1 MSESNIK
8 RKIAWRMKRWMP
20 KSKLAKFTLYVV
32 FLRLIVF
39 VIDQALKLAAN
50 GGGTGEWSGLLNF
63 ILGICVIVL
72 GLRWFR
78 QQFLWKV
85 RNKMILTYLFI
96 GLVPVL
102 LVLLMAFI
110 AGYLFLN
117 QYATSQARSEIEEE
131 VKRLE
136 VVNAGAALELEEL
149 TAKGVPVNE
158 KMGAEMASVRHH
170 DQRFPGWQ
178 LVYWQN
184 GKPLLLHGGGTMAHE
199 AEEPE
204 WSKGEYQGIVVDEGK
219 LFLRAAVPVQN
230 KNTKGHLVSSVP
242 ITGKMLDHLANDI
255 GVIQIF
261 LPRLDDNGG
270 NKSTALQIS
279 IDEGDIKSNA
289 SGKKSYV
296 VNNSPDVAGGSL
308 PPLAQGTHA
317 FDMNFTSAYPYKDL
331 SSKQKSFAVLQLHSR
346 PDILVNRLF
355 ANTGVFASMILSALA
370 VTAAFFGI
378 IVLLASFFG
387 FGLMRTITYAVYN
400 LYEGTQHVNRG
411 NFKHRIAIKSKDQL
425 AALQTS
431 FNQMSESIERLILE
445 QKEKERL
452 ENELAIAQEV
462 QATLFP
468 RSQQKM
474 EFLELHGVCKPART
488 VSGDYYDFLPCGGDR
503 LGITLGDISGKG
515 ISAALLMATI
525 HSAVRA
531 YEYGNMPDRRELVSA
546 SAAAIAGAAILTETS
561 RNGNELLTESSLE
574 SPARVM
580 ELLNRHVFNS
590 TPAEKYA
597 TLFLAIYD
605 GAEQSLTYC
614 NAGHLPPLLVGNDGN
629 VRKLDVNGMVVG
641 LFDGIA
647 WDESSIHLEPG
658 DIFVAFS
665 DGVTEPEN
673 EFGEFGE
680 ERLIEVIRENR
691 HLPLDR
697 ISESVITAVMDW
709 IGANEQPDDVT
720 LVLARQK

>member
-8 RKIAWRMKRWMP
+8 RKITWRMKRWMP
-20 KSKLAKFTLYVV
+20 KSKLAKFTLYVA

-39 VIDQALKLAAN
+39 VIDQSLKLTGN
-50 GGGTGEWSGLLNF
+50 GGDASGWSTLLNF
-63 ILGICVIVL
+63 ILGLCLIVL

-78 QQFLWKV
+78 QRFLWKV

-102 LVLLMAFI
+102 LVMLMAFF

-136 VVNAGAALELEEL
+136 VVNAGAAKELEEQI
-149 TAKGVPVNE
+149 AKGAAVNE
-158 KMGAEMASVRHH
+158 KLGVTMASVRHH

-178 LVYWQN
+178 LVFWRN

-204 WSKGEYQGIVVDEGK
+204 WSKGEYQGIVVDENK
-219 LFLRAAVPVQN
+219 LYLRAAVQIQN
-230 KNTKGHLVSSVP
+230 KNTIGHLVSSVP

-261 LPRLDDNGG
+261 LPRLD
-270 NKSTALQIS
+270 
-279 IDEGDIKSNA
+279 E
-289 SGKKSYV
+289 SGKNNNAFHITTVEGTEKKSFSV
-296 VNNSPDVAGGSL
+296 SGTPDVAGGSL
-308 PPLAQGTHA
+308 PPLAQGSHA
-317 FDMNFTSAYPYKDL
+317 FEMNFASLYPYKDL
-331 SSKQKSFAVLQLHSR
+331 SSKQSSLAVLQLRTR

-355 ANTGVFASMILSALA
+355 ANSGVFASIILSVLGG
-370 VTAAFFGI
+370 TAIFFGI

-387 FGLMRTITYAVYN
+387 FGLMRTITYAVHN

-411 NFKHRIAIKSKDQL
+411 NFKHRIAVKSRDQL

-445 QKEKERL
+445 QKQKERL

-462 QATLFP
+462 QAMLFP

-474 EFLELHGVCKPART
+474 ESLELHGVCRPART
-488 VSGDYYDFLPCGGDR
+488 VSGDYYDFLPCSGDR

-546 SAAAIAGAAILTETS
+546 GAAANAGAAILTETS

-590 TPAEKYA
+590 TPTEKYA

-605 GAEQSLTYC
+605 GIEQSLTYC
-614 NAGHLPPLLVGNDGN
+614 NAGHLPPLLVSNDGN
-629 VRKLDVNGMVVG
+629 VRKLDVNGMVIG

-647 WDESSIHLEPG
+647 WDESRIRMEPG

>member
-1 MSESNIK
+1 
-8 RKIAWRMKRWMP
+8 
-20 KSKLAKFTLYVV
+20 
-32 FLRLIVF
+32 
-39 VIDQALKLAAN
+39 
-50 GGGTGEWSGLLNF
+50 
-63 ILGICVIVL
+63 
-72 GLRWFR
+72 
-78 QQFLWKV
+78 
-85 RNKMILTYLFI
+85 
-96 GLVPVL
+96 
-102 LVLLMAFI
+102 
-110 AGYLFLN
+110 
-117 QYATSQARSEIEEE
+117 
-131 VKRLE
+131 
-136 VVNAGAALELEEL
+136 
-149 TAKGVPVNE
+149 
-158 KMGAEMASVRHH
+158 
-170 DQRFPGWQ
+170 
-178 LVYWQN
+178 
-184 GKPLLLHGGGTMAHE
+184 
-199 AEEPE
+199 
-204 WSKGEYQGIVVDEGK
+204 
-219 LFLRAAVPVQN
+219 
-230 KNTKGHLVSSVP
+230 
-242 ITGKMLDHLANDI
+242 MLDHVANDI

-261 LPRLDDNGG
+261 LPRLDETGEKKNNALHITTDEDDG
-270 NKSTALQIS
+270 KSGT
-279 IDEGDIKSNA
+279 N
-289 SGKKSYV
+289 GKKSFV
-296 VNNSPDVAGGSL
+296 VSGTPDVAGGSL
-308 PPLAQGTHA
+308 PPIAQGSHA
-317 FDMNFTSAYPYKDL
+317 FEMNFASLYPYKDL
-331 SSKQKSFAVLQLHSR
+331 ASKQSSMAVLQLRSR

-355 ANTGVFASMILSALA
+355 ANTGVFASIILSVLGGTA
-370 VTAAFFGI
+370 VFFGI

-387 FGLMRTITYAVYN
+387 FGLMRTITYAVHN

-411 NFKHRIAIKSKDQL
+411 NFKHRIEVKSKDQL

-474 EFLELHGVCKPART
+474 ETLELHGVCKPART

-531 YEYGNMPDRRELVSA
+531 YEYGNMPDRRDLVSA
-546 SAAAIAGAAILTETS
+546 GAAAIAGAAILTATNRGS
-561 RNGNELLTESSLE
+561 KDLLIESSLE

-590 TPAEKYA
+590 TPTEKYA

-605 GAEQSLTYC
+605 GAAQSLTYC

-647 WDESSIHLEPG
+647 WDESSIRMEPG

-680 ERLIEVIRENR
+680 DRLIEVIRENR
-691 HLPLDR
+691 HLPLER

-720 LVLARQK
+720 LVLARQR